1 MNAQGPSLGVIAPRI
16 GMVRSYPPRC
26 EIVHENAPANHIYE
40 VISGTVCTYKVL
52 KNGRRQIAGF
62 YFTGDVFGLES
73 AAKYPLAAEAIT
85 KTEIRIF
92 NKQTL
97 TASASSNGEVTH
109 HLLTLTARELA
120 RQENLLFSLSRSA
133 EDRIVYFIVEMIQRA
148 PPKDGRIVLPMG
160 RQDIADYLGL
170 TIETVSRI
178 LHAFERRGAIKI
190 RYRSIALRNQLVEG
204 SAEELPVLFEGIK
217 GHQPKT
223 KQELDEW
230 LVSPEGRAASI
241 FNLTFLSGWGERAR
255 S

>member
-1 MNAQGPSLGVIAPRI
+1 MSVRSPSLGVIAPRI
-16 GMVRSYPPRC
+16 GIVRSYPRRF
-26 EIVHENAPANHIYE
+26 EILHENAPANHIYE
-40 VISGTVCTYKVL
+40 VISGTFCTYKVL

-73 AAKYPLAAEAIT
+73 VAKYPLAAKAIT

-97 TASASSNGEVTH
+97 TASASSNGEVAH
-109 HLLTLTARELA
+109 HLLSLTARELA
-120 RQENLLFSLSRSA
+120 RQENLIFSLSRSA

-148 PPKDGRIVLPMG
+148 LPKDGRIVLPMG
-160 RQDIADYLGL
+160 RQDIADYLGI

-178 LHAFERRGAIKI
+178 LRDLERRGAIKI
-190 RYRSIALRNQLVEG
+190 RYRSIALRNQFVEG

-223 KQELDEW
+223 RQELDEW